1 MRARHAMAI
10 GSLQPEA
17 CTCGGRAEATVAHD
31 VASAGRFAA
40 SGSAAVASEGG
51 LPPTGVASSG
61 RGMEALDCASA
72 AWCFTTLSRRRCARE
87 GGAGPGVTAAAGR
100 AVLLVVVRRAPP
112 AGVARGRGTSRKP
125 GMPPVIATTWRR
137 PRRTTGSVATMRKS
151 AACRSAAISPRSA
164 RLVARRFGIVRRRF
178 YEVEARA
185 LASTS

>member
-40 SGSAAVASEGG
+40 RGSAAVASEGG
-51 LPPTGVASSG
+51 LPPTGVAASG
-61 RGMEALDCASA
+61 RGTEAPDCASA

-100 AVLLVVVRRAPP
+100 AVLLVVVCTPSAPSRRRARQRNIAQ
-112 AGVARGRGTSRKP
+112 AGDATGHCDDVAQAATDHRVRCDHGCAKGKRGLPERGDLTALRQ
-125 GMPPVIATTWRR
+125 AC
-137 PRRTTGSVATMRKS
+137 RTTIWHRATSLFMS
-151 AACRSAAISPRSA
+151 
-164 RLVARRFGIVRRRF
+164 
-178 YEVEARA
+178 Y
-185 LASTS
+185 STV